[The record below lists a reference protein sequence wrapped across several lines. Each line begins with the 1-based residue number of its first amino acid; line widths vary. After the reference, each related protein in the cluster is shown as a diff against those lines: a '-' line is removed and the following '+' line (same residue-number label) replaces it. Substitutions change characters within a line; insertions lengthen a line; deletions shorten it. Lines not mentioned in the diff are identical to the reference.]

1 MAAVGRVSEVWRY
14 PVKSMGGER
23 LEQGA
28 IGPRGVVGDRGWALR
43 DEQAGEIRG
52 AKKLPHL
59 LRCTARYLSEPTEG
73 AVPPAEIT
81 LPDDRRLRTDDAA
94 AAPRLSA
101 LLGRRVTL
109 WPLQPASA
117 IEHYRHG
124 TPDNPDMMAE
134 LRALFGRTADEPL
147 PDLSI
152 FPPELFEYVSPLG
165 TYFDAFPLHI
175 LTTASL
181 AALGAH
187 NPSARF
193 DVRRFRPNVVV
204 ETGGTAGLVE
214 TDWLGKTLQIGGAR
228 LKIEAPCPRCVMT
241 TLPQHDLVKDPSV
254 LRTIV
259 RNAAQNVGVYATVA
273 AAGHVAVGD
282 IVELM

>member
-1 MAAVGRVSEVWRY
+1 MAVVGRISEVWRY
-14 PVKSMGGER
+14 AVKSMGGE
-23 LEQGA
+23 LLKQCTLGA
-28 IGPRGVVGDRGWALR
+28 RGVVGDRGWALR
-43 DEQAGEIRG
+43 DEEAGEIRG
-52 AKKLPHL
+52 AKKLPDL
-59 LRCTARYLSEPTEG
+59 LRCTARYLDEPTEG
-73 AVPPAEIT
+73 TVPPAEIT
-81 LPDDRRLRTDDAA
+81 LPDGTTLRTDNDTAA
-94 AAPRLSA
+94 QRLSA

-117 IEHYRHG
+117 TEHYRHG
-124 TPDNPDMMAE
+124 APDNPDMMAE
-134 LRALFGRTADEPL
+134 LRAIFGRTADEPL

-193 DVRRFRPNVVV
+193 NVRRFRPNVVV
-204 ETGGTAGLVE
+204 ETGGAAGLVE
-214 TDWLGKTLQIGGAR
+214 SDWLGRTLQIGGAR

-241 TLPQHDLVKDPSV
+241 TLPQGDLAKDPSV

-259 RNAAQNVGVYATVA
+259 RDAAQNVGVYATVTTPGRVT
-273 AAGHVAVGD
+273 AGDAV
-282 IVELM
+282 EFC